1 MGETKLFSGVAGI
14 FKGIGKTV
22 STVIGTTGGTGVAGT
37 IAAAVSHIPVIGK
50 ILLGGT
56 LAVGAIGGGS
66 LTTGIKRIGAGITK
80 VVKGIGSTISKA
92 VKGVG
97 SFISKLMPWN
107 WGKSSSDSGSKRRV
121 SVLGKSGLGTGAV
134 PRVTSISTKQLRTM
148 LTKRAKR

>member
-1 MGETKLFSGVAGI
+1 MKSIFQKGFSGVASIAKNAVGGLSSIFGNTTLGETKLFSGIAGI

-66 LTTGIKRIGAGITK
+66 LTTGIKRIGAGITN

-97 SFISKLMPWN
+97 SFISKLMP
-107 WGKSSSDSGSKRRV
+107 
-121 SVLGKSGLGTGAV
+121 
-134 PRVTSISTKQLRTM
+134 
-148 LTKRAKR
+148 